1 MGCRTTNRNKM
12 NWIEQLALVQASLAS
27 IDESEVTDE
36 VFAMDNIDKMEE
48 GAMRVYDEV
57 DLRVEHV
64 FSPGLYTRILFI
76 PKNVFATSKIHKT
89 THPFVVMEG
98 RLLVYNSL
106 NAKKHAEDLSGPY
119 FGITKPNTRRAVLAL
134 ENTVLITFHSTEKTS
149 VEEIEKDIIRPY
161 TNHRLRKGIKS

>member
-1 MGCRTTNRNKM
+1 M
-12 NWIEQLALVQASLAS
+12 NWIEQLALAQASLSS
-27 IDESEVTDE
+27 IEELATTDE

-48 GAMRVYDEV
+48 GALRVYDEV

-98 RLLVYNSL
+98 RMLVYNSL
-106 NAKKHAEDLSGPY
+106 KAEKHAEDLMAPY

-134 ENTVLITFHSTEKTS
+134 ENTVLITFHSTEKTT
-149 VEEIEKDIIRPY
+149 VEEVEKDIIRPY
-161 TNHRLRKGIKS
+161 TNTRIRKGIQS